1 MYVLKVDIPSG
12 RAFFTG
18 KKKVVQGCEFPGL
31 TSDLDGA
38 KVFETED
45 EAKKFCKMLIKKY
58 DMDFYYS
65 ALDEAEDDAEVD
77 TEDFVVQLS
86 EDIEQEIDARA
97 AGISEDQNSFNDN
110 FFDSMSQKDVF

>member
-31 TSDLDGA
+31 TSNLDGA
-38 KVFETED
+38 RVFESEE
-45 EAKKFCKMLIKKY
+45 EARKFCKMLIKKY

-65 ALDEAEDDAEVD
+65 SLDEVEDTTYPEAEDY
-77 TEDFVVQLS
+77 VVPLS
-86 EDIEQEIDARA
+86 EDIEEEIDARA
-97 AGISEDQNSFNDN
+97 AGVAEDQNAFNNN
-110 FFDSMSQKDVF
+110 FFDNNSGRDVF